1 MASVST
7 IYTMGTFLSRAEGL
21 GQRVRVL
28 VEGNWITGTPLSC
41 DGHGVILDSG
51 AEGQFLVRVEAISA
65 ASYALPEATVPRPR
79 PHEGSGDRVRDDA
92 DDRAYEGTYAT
103 VASLS

>member
-7 IYTMGTFLSRAEGL
+7 IYTMGTFLSRAESL

-41 DGHGVILDSG
+41 DGHGVILDG
-51 AEGQFLVRVEAISA
+51 GQDGQFLVRVEAITA
-65 ASYALPEATVPRPR
+65 AAYAGPEAPVPRPR
-79 PHEGSGDRVRDDA
+79 EHERAGDA
-92 DDRAYEGTYAT
+92 AYEGTYAT
-103 VASLS
+103 AASLS